1 MELIYKK
8 VCPLALAPVLRHTV
22 QHGIRDD
29 QQPHCFQLPPQ
40 VHNVIDNDAVL
51 RVHVRLMGKG
61 VQTAGSEQLQRQRQ
75 ITGFLLRLHQQLL
88 PQNTQRRDRAAPL
101 IGRIHGVHATVN
113 DALLQRAD
121 AAPVQLLKE
130 GQNKLGFVHHGIAA
144 VAVALHHIHSVDM
157 VGASRRNAD
166 DLAAK
171 RLPQRIILPLRVAD
185 ENIVLRGQ
193 RKERDQFL
201 CRKGFAAAGDAGNNG
216 GLVQQI
222 GPVAQQQISGDC
234 ILSVIDAARLHDL
247 LHPEGHQRR
256 QRFRGEGTQ
265 NIQLL
270 HTDGQRRIQSIHLL
284 IFEHCHLAHLLTGQ
298 REDLVSIHVE
308 LFFGIGSQHHGQNA
322 QHHALV
328 TGRQIIQKLLAFP
341 SLQLHIVG
349 NDRRKVVV
357 CVLTALPLG
366 DIGLYAQQTVLD
378 FPHCFIHRNR
388 HDVQRK
394 HHVAIQIGQ
403 FRNERVLDIVGI
415 VLEVQYPAELTAQD
429 KIVAVL
435 LDEVRAD
442 IVSEIMAF
450 AHHIL
455 CIKMEIR
462 LLPLAIEVMEHT
474 QLLRGIQLHTFRT
487 QGRIMRFQVC
497 SDTAKIASGF
507 FDALFANGNRDVFFL
522 HNSISSGSRCRN
534 DAVIL
539 HAVAVPPVIPQR
551 HQHVLLKA
559 CLVQATVI
567 NRDLCNQASLQ
578 TVQHLGIIQDHDL
591 LILFTGHLIVNI

>member
-1 MELIYKK
+1 ML
-8 VCPLALAPVLRHTV
+8 
-22 QHGIRDD
+22 
-29 QQPHCFQLPPQ
+29 
-40 VHNVIDNDAVL
+40 
-51 RVHVRLMGKG
+51 
-61 VQTAGSEQLQRQRQ
+61 
-75 ITGFLLRLHQQLL
+75 
-88 PQNTQRRDRAAPL
+88 
-101 IGRIHGVHATVN
+101 
-113 DALLQRAD
+113 RAD
-121 AAPVQLLKE
+121 AAFVDLLHQ
-130 GQNKLGFVHHGIAA
+130 GHNKLRFLHNGI
-144 VAVALHHIHSVDM
+144 VFAVALYHIHGIQTISAAGLHVDNSCNI
-157 VGASRRNAD
+157 ACQCLHQRNHLAFRIAD
-166 DLAAK
+166 
-171 RLPQRIILPLRVAD
+171 QNIILGIQNQ
-185 ENIVLRGQ
+185 ES
-193 RKERDQFL
+193 DQFL
-201 CRKGFAAAGDAGNNG
+201 GRKGLAGTRDTQNKR
-216 GLVQQI
+216 GLVQEPFSITEDQVMRNGI
-222 GPVAQQQISGDC
+222 FSE
-234 ILSVIDAARLHDL
+234 IDTTFVLDL
-247 LHPEGHQRR
+247 LHLKGHKYRLRLRGKRAKGIDLSGSNR
-256 QRFRGEGTQ
+256 Q
-265 NIQLL
+265 
-270 HTDGQRRIQSIHLL
+270 DRIQSIHLL

-578 TVQHLGIIQDHDL
+578 TVQHLGIIQEHDL